1 MPDHLDNRGAPD
13 RSRIDINESHEVQY
27 WTQKL
32 GVDEAE
38 LRIAVASVGVSVE
51 EVRLHLGMAPS
62 PVATA

>member
-1 MPDHLDNRGAPD
+1 MADNLDIRGAQD
-13 RSRIDINESHEVQY
+13 RSRININESHEVQY

-38 LRIAVASVGVSVE
+38 LRIAVASVGVSAE

-62 PVATA
+62 PAATA